1 MAPTLAVDDARGKPV
16 PRDGFGALAPTLD
29 GRRTATA
36 AERAHHH
43 VFPAPRRRPTGS
55 ETPALDRQLR
65 ELIDEHAS
73 AVYQLAFGMLHDRG
87 LAEDVVQETMIK
99 AWRSMG
105 SFRGDSSMRTWVLRI
120 AHNTSIDAM
129 RRRRDRSVA
138 PEDLPENPDAE
149 GGSDDPAARA
159 AGRSDLAQLR
169 VALEGLDEMSRSIVV
184 LREIEGLS
192 YAQIA
197 DTLDISTALV
207 KTRLLRARRSLQQ
220 AVRPPE
226 PS

>member
-1 MAPTLAVDDARGKPV
+1 M
-16 PRDGFGALAPTLD
+16 
-29 GRRTATA
+29 
-36 AERAHHH
+36 
-43 VFPAPRRRPTGS
+43 FPAPRRRPTGS

-65 ELIDEHAS
+65 ELIDEHAA

-99 AWRSMG
+99 AWRSLG

-120 AHNTSIDAM
+120 AHNTAIDAM

-138 PEDLPENPDAE
+138 PEDLPENPDVE
-149 GGSDDPAARA
+149 GGDDPAARA

-169 VALEGLDEMSRSIVV
+169 IALEGLDELSRSIVV

-207 KTRLLRARRSLQQ
+207 KTRLLRARRALQQ

-226 PS
+226 PG